1 MKPRHLRVVEKVPA
15 GELDLRSQR
24 RLGVWIFLL
33 RSLKPLSEAE
43 VAEKLGL
50 SLSELSKL
58 EAGEQQSLKQELLE
72 KVAAVFGMKL
82 SLLQGMLT
90 MEIDPVEYLDLAD
103 QAFAE
108 VVTEKFPRRWRV
120 LWRRFLRWHGWR
132 DIYFILGVICFAW
145 WFASLATLLADPWS
159 PHLWLQFAVVTVILA
174 IAFYFFGVPD
184 VPEQQ

>member
-1 MKPRHLRVVEKVPA
+1 MKLRHLRVIEKVPA
-15 GELDLRSQR
+15 GELDLKSQR
-24 RLGVWIFLL
+24 RLGALVYLL
-33 RSLKPLSEAE
+33 RSMKGLSQAEA
-43 VAEKLGL
+43 AEKLGL

-58 EAGEQQSLKQELLE
+58 EELQQQNLKKDLLG
-72 KVAAVFGMKL
+72 KVAVVFDMKL

-90 MEIDPVEYLDLAD
+90 MEVDPVESLALAD

-108 VVTEKFPRRWRV
+108 MVTEKFPRRWRV
-120 LWRRFLRWHGWR
+120 FWRHFVRWHGWR
-132 DIYFILGVICFAW
+132 DIYFILVVICFAW
-145 WFASLATLLADPWS
+145 WFASLAMLLADPWS